1 MRAGSGVKARYVLIA
16 VGALVLILTAM
27 AVSRF
32 VTSGDHARPGSSVQG
47 VDIGGMT
54 REEAAAAVESG
65 LADLVAKRIRVRLP
79 NHIATIKPSEAGLTI
94 DPVASVA
101 PAFGRTLN
109 PLALLGGVAG
119 SNDFPAVTKV
129 DEAALEKQI
138 AVVADNLDTPA
149 QNPSIDIKGT
159 RVSLTPARPGTAV
172 DRKATAAAVVS
183 ALLKPR
189 APVDAVIKDIPSG
202 ISTADARAVVRTA
215 RAAIGSPISVTA
227 TDATGKSVTATLAPK
242 ALAKA
247 LNYTVENDAFVPQL
261 DGAVLHEAIAKEL
274 KAIET
279 PGNNATFQ
287 IVNDVPQVVASTTG
301 NGVSDTELAD
311 AVLAVVKNPQAGRHV
326 TVQITTRPPSVT
338 SEQAAALGI
347 TEKLSSFT
355 QRFPYA
361 PYRVQ
366 NIGEAA
372 KRVNG
377 TLLLPGETF
386 SMNDTIGERTIN
398 HGYTTGYV
406 VGPGG
411 IFTEDLGGG
420 VSTATTAT
428 WTAAFFAGLERVS
441 TTAHSIYIS
450 RYRAGL
456 EATVAWGNFDMKF
469 KNNTPNGVFITASVT
484 RTSVTVTL
492 WGTKQ
497 YDEITA
503 VSHPRM
509 NLEPFPTLIDTT
521 PKCHAQGG
529 EPGFVITVD
538 RVFFKGGAE
547 VKREPITTYYKPG
560 PEVKCEK
567 PSKANLAAA
576 AANGVTVIGP
586 TSPALASSELPS
598 PSVSPSRR

>member
-1 MRAGSGVKARYVLIA
+1 VRAGSGVKARYVLIA

-509 NLEPFPTLIDTT
+509 NVEPFPTLIDIT

-538 RVFFKGGAE
+538 RVFFKGGEE
-547 VKREPITTYYKPG
+547 VKREPITTNYKPG

-586 TSPALASSELPS
+586 TTPPLAPAITPSPA
-598 PSVSPSRR
+598 VSPPRG

>member
-1 MRAGSGVKARYVLIA
+1 VRAGSGVKPRYVLIA
-16 VGALVLILTAM
+16 VGALVLILLAM
-27 AVSRF
+27 AVSRY
-32 VTSGDHARPGSSVQG
+32 VTSGDHARPGSTVQG

-65 LADLVAKRIRVRLP
+65 LASMATKRIRVRLP
-79 NHIATIKPSEAGLTI
+79 NHIATIKPAEAGLTI
-94 DPVASVA
+94 DAAASVA

-119 SNDFPAVTKV
+119 SNDYPAVVKV
-129 DEAALEKQI
+129 DESSLEKQVAGI
-138 AVVADNLDTPA
+138 ADNVDTPA
-149 QNPSIDIKGT
+149 VDASIDITGT
-159 RVSLTPARPGTAV
+159 RVALTPARPGTAV
-172 DRKATAAAVVS
+172 DRKSTAAAIVA

-189 APVDAVIKDIPSG
+189 TPVDAVITESAPS
-202 ISTADARAVVRTA
+202 ISTADAKAVVRTA
-215 RAAIGSPISVTA
+215 RAAIGSPVSVTA
-227 TDATGKSVTATLAPK
+227 TDTSGRSVTATLEPK
-242 ALAKA
+242 DLAKA
-247 LNYTVENDAFVPQL
+247 LNYTVENGTFVPQL
-261 DGAVLHEAIAKEL
+261 DGAVLHDAIAKEL

-279 PGNNATFQ
+279 PGNDATFQ
-287 IVNDVPQVVASTTG
+287 IVNDVPQVVPSTTG
-301 NGVSDTELAD
+301 NGVSDSELAD
-311 AVLAVVKNPQAGRHV
+311 AVLAVVKNPQVNRQV

-338 SEQAAALGI
+338 TEQAAALGI

-372 KRVNG
+372 KHVNG

-386 SMNDTIGERTIN
+386 SMNDTIGERTIK

-428 WTAAFFAGLERVS
+428 WTAAFFAGMQRVS

-469 KNNTPNGVFITASVT
+469 KNDTPNGVYITASIT
-484 RTSVTVTL
+484 RSSVTVTF